1 MDYLFI
7 CPPQVLSSLKQKV
20 HMLERVLREKETAI
34 NKLSANMKVSR
45 VEEAELKAE
54 TYYYEVCRLK
64 EILRKQNGEVED
76 MLSLR

>member
-1 MDYLFI
+1 
-7 CPPQVLSSLKQKV
+7 
-20 HMLERVLREKETAI
+20 MLERVLREKETAI